1 MQATKQRIIKISE
14 KLFFENGIA
23 NVRLQQIA
31 DKANISVGH
40 LAYHFKNKEAIVN
53 AAYQQVFK
61 ALSEI
66 FYGDVKTKDLT
77 DFDELF
83 EALFQLVNT
92 YPFCFNNVWE
102 ISRHHPLIKNKWDD
116 FLNKKLLRTQK
127 RLAFHIKRGVLKK
140 ESYKGEYKLLA
151 QQLILNFHFRIPQ
164 QILSGKSTSIKLF
177 KDALW
182 SLIYPYL
189 TNKGLE
195 EYHKLIVAGKKIL
208 SKRTVQKNNRK

>member
-1 MQATKQRIIKISE
+1 MHATKQRIVKIAE
-14 KLFFENGIA
+14 NLFFEYGIA

-31 DKANISVGH
+31 DQAGISVGH
-40 LAYHFKNKEAIVN
+40 LAYHFKNKEAIVT

-61 ALSEI
+61 DLSQM
-66 FYGDVKTKDLT
+66 FNGNVKTTDLT

-83 EALFQLVNT
+83 ESLFYLVNT

-102 ISRHHPLIKNKWDD
+102 ISRHHPLIQNKWDD
-116 FLNKKLLRTQK
+116 FLNKKLRRTQK
-127 RLAFHIKRGVLKK
+127 RLAFHVKRGVLKK

-151 QQLILNFHFRIPQ
+151 QQLILNFHFRIPHQ
-164 QILSGKSTSIKLF
+164 LLQGKSASLKEF

-189 TNKGLE
+189 TNKGLR
-195 EYHKLIVAGKKIL
+195 EYKKFIEMNKISGL
-208 SKRTVQKNNRK
+208 EK